1 MRTRKAFLNNQEK
14 MRAREKRGWLMNED
28 DYKIKD
34 DLEGC

>member
-1 MRTRKAFLNNQEK
+1 MRKAFLNNQEK
-14 MRAREKRGWLMNED
+14 MGAREKRGWLMDED